1 MEALDNFLHGF
12 TSFYDKSQQV
22 ISFIADSTKISSNA
36 FLAVSLSYF
45 LKKNKNVILLSEVE
59 SLSHYATILRKFV

>member
-22 ISFIADSTKISSNA
+22 ISFIEDSTKISSNA

-45 LKKNKNVILLSEVE
+45 LKKNKNVIPTV
-59 SLSHYATILRKFV
+59 